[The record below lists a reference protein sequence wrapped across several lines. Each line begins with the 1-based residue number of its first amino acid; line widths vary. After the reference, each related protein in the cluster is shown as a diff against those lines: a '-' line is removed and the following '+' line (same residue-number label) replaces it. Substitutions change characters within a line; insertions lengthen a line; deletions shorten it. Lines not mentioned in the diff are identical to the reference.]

1 MITIV
6 NATKDSLE
14 IINDVINR
22 EVEWADDPT
31 DDIQEAWDRVQEL
44 ARKGLIA
51 EKYIKEWEQ
60 FKGEN

>member
-44 ARKGLIA
+44 VRKGLIA

-60 FKGEN
+60 K

>member
-60 FKGEN
+60 K